1 MIVVINIITYLIKNI
16 IEKYMDTDVYKATIT
31 CKIKILTFYLN
42 NSITLADNT
51 FTNKYIDNME
61 NYIFDFGNRRHVE
74 YLVDKNAPYNLN
86 NNYPIKDTTGFL
98 KSFLV
103 IFKDADGNSII
114 PASNILKSDIK
125 NELFNNTKIAELE
138 VYISNNSSNIIPII
152 S

>member
-1 MIVVINIITYLIKNI
+1 
-16 IEKYMDTDVYKATIT
+16 MDTDVYKATIT
-31 CKIKILTFYLN
+31 SKNIKILSKY

-51 FTNKYIDNME
+51 FTNKYIDNIE

-138 VYISNNSSNIIPII
+138 VYISVNSSNIIPYYILKKLKLYFKKI
-152 S
+152 L